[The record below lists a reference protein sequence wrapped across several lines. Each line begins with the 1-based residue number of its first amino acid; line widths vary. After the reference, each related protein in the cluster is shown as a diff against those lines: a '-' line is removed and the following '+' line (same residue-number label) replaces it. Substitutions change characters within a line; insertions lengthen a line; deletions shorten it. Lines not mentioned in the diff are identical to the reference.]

1 MGFGTYVAM
10 GNLAANQ
17 IIVIDVNG
25 NVRVLID
32 GELPKP
38 GEVIVQAETEVNGSD
53 QQLQVELVDQSGEPQ
68 DITAEI
74 DDIFAA
80 LEEGQDPTQLGEDF
94 ATAAGGQSG
103 SSLTASGSIS
113 RDGTETIASTEF
125 TTEGFQ
131 SLGLSQT
138 QSLTLLDQFQLFE
151 PIFVDLNSDP
161 LGESI
166 AVTTDEDTA
175 ISGTLTA
182 TDQNPTDTL
191 TFSQTSSP
199 TNGTA
204 VVNPDGT
211 WTYTPNTN
219 FDGDDSFTVTVD
231 DGNGGTDTLVVN
243 VTVTP
248 IPEIT
253 VSGGG
258 DVSEGSDATYT
269 ISYDKPSTQDTT
281 LRLTNQLNTAE
292 SDDIGSIQVQTSTGQ
307 TLTVNADGTVLVPAG
322 TTSLNVTIP
331 TTQDDIYEGDESF
344 TLNVESVSGL
354 VGNGSSQS
362 TIKDDG
368 VGSDNDVPSLSV
380 SDAESIVEGNES
392 SFDIVLSN
400 DVDADLEYKIELDLG
415 GSASID
421 DFVHTNGV
429 VNLTVS
435 YILEG
440 VMLTSSVENGSTVTI
455 PGNAKGIKVSVDTKD
470 DVYLEGEESFGLVVT
485 VSGNVGDSNTRFE
498 VSNRGSGEIT
508 DEATPG
514 TEDTVSVTLSG
525 PDSIVEGETS
535 SDYTVTLSD
544 AAPAG
549 TVITLSYSY
558 TTASGDDIVET
569 TQAVVGADGKTA
581 TFTIATVDDKLAE
594 GSEAFTVSV
603 SDVQTP
609 SGDAVFEKLNLDNA
623 SKQTTIT

>member
-191 TFSQTSSP
+191 TFSQTSTP

-211 WTYTPNTN
+211 WTYTPNIN

-292 SDDIGSIQVQTSTGQ
+292 SDDVGSIQVQTSTGQ

-354 VGNGSSQS
+354 VGNGASQS

-368 VGSDNDVPSLSV
+368 SAGPDDDRPRVDSISNPTITEGEDAVFQVSLSNR
-380 SDAESIVEGNES
+380 SESETTVRLN
-392 SFDIVLSN
+392 LQ
-400 DVDADLEYKIELDLG
+400 G
-415 GSASID
+415 GTAAGGV
-421 DFVHTNGV
+421 DFVNTSATIIFSDGTSKTFNVANDGSINVDVTAGETKFDV
-429 VNLTVS
+429 VVKSLDDVFN
-435 YILEG
+435 
-440 VMLTSSVENGSTVTI
+440 ENNETFSLSGKTDSQEEFVI
-455 PGNAKGIKVSVDTKD
+455 GNAT
-470 DVYLEGEESFGLVVT
+470 
-485 VSGNVGDSNTRFE
+485 
-498 VSNRGSGEIT
+498 IT
-508 DEATPG
+508 DETTTDP
-514 TEDTVSVTLSG
+514 TDPNPRDTVYAQISVDAASV
-525 PDSIVEGETS
+525 VEG
-535 SDYTVTLSD
+535 
-544 AAPAG
+544 
-549 TVITLSYSY
+549 
-558 TTASGDDIVET
+558 
-569 TQAVVGADGKTA
+569 GK
-581 TFTIATVDDKLAE
+581 
-594 GSEAFTVSV
+594 
-603 SDVQTP
+603 
-609 SGDAVFEKLNLDNA
+609 
-623 SKQTTIT
+623 

>member
-17 IIVIDVNG
+17 VIVIDVNG
-25 NVRVLID
+25 NIRVLVE
-32 GELPKP
+32 GELPRP
-38 GEVIVQAETEVNGSD
+38 GEVIVQSDADAVVNN
-53 QQLQVELVDQSGEPQ
+53 QQLQVELVDDGGEPQ

-74 DDIFAA
+74 EDIFAA

-243 VTVTP
+243 VAVTP

-440 VMLTSSVENGSTVTI
+440 VMQTSSVENGSTVTI

-485 VSGNVGDSNTRFE
+485 VSGNVGDSNTRF
-498 VSNRGSGEIT
+498 
-508 DEATPG
+508 
-514 TEDTVSVTLSG
+514 
-525 PDSIVEGETS
+525 
-535 SDYTVTLSD
+535 
-544 AAPAG
+544 
-549 TVITLSYSY
+549 
-558 TTASGDDIVET
+558 
-569 TQAVVGADGKTA
+569 
-581 TFTIATVDDKLAE
+581 
-594 GSEAFTVSV
+594 
-603 SDVQTP
+603 DVKRPRQHR
-609 SGDAVFEKLNLDNA
+609 
-623 SKQTTIT
+623 

>member
-175 ISGTLTA
+175 ISGTLRA

-191 TFSQTSSP
+191 TFSQTSTP

-258 DVSEGSDATYT
+258 VVSEGSDATYT

-292 SDDIGSIQVQTSTGQ
+292 SDDIGSIQVQTSNGQ
-307 TLTVNADGTVLVPAG
+307 TLTVNADGTVVVPAG

-380 SDAESIVEGNES
+380 SDAESIVEGNDS

-400 DVDADLEYKIELDLG
+400 DVDADLEYKIELDLD
-415 GSASID
+415 GSATID

-440 VMLTSSVENGSTVTI
+440 VMQTSSVENGSTVTI

-544 AAPAG
+544 A
-549 TVITLSYSY
+549 
-558 TTASGDDIVET
+558 
-569 TQAVVGADGKTA
+569 
-581 TFTIATVDDKLAE
+581 
-594 GSEAFTVSV
+594 
-603 SDVQTP
+603 
-609 SGDAVFEKLNLDNA
+609 
-623 SKQTTIT
+623 

>member
-25 NVRVLID
+25 NVRVLIE
-32 GELPKP
+32 GELPRP
-38 GEVIVQAETEVNGSD
+38 GEVIVQSNSD
-53 QQLQVELVDQSGEPQ
+53 ATDDSRQLQVDLVDQGGAPQ
-68 DITAEI
+68 DISAEI
-74 DDIFAA
+74 EDIFAA
-80 LEEGQDPTQLGEDF
+80 LEEGQDPTELGEDF
-94 ATAAGGQSG
+94 ATAAGGQTG
-103 SSLTASGSIS
+103 SSLAASASVT
-113 RDGTETIASTEF
+113 RDGTETIASTNF

-131 SLGLSQT
+131 SLGLSET
-138 QSLTLLDQFQLFE
+138 QSLSLLEQFRLFE
-151 PIFVDLNSDP
+151 PVFVDVNNDP

-175 ISGTLTA
+175 ISGALTA

-191 TFSQTSSP
+191 TFSQASVPS
-199 TNGTA
+199 NGTA
-204 VVNPDGT
+204 TVNPDGT

-292 SDDIGSIQVQTSTGQ
+292 SDDVGSIKVQTSTGQ

-322 TTSLNVTIP
+322 TTSLTVTIP
-331 TTQDDIYEGDESF
+331 TTQDEIYEGDESF
-344 TLNVESVSGL
+344 TLNVESVTGL
-354 VGNGSSQS
+354 VGNGSSQA

-368 VGSDNDVPSLSV
+368 VGSDNDVPSLVV

-400 DVDADLEYKIELDLG
+400 DVDADLEYKIELDLN

-429 VNLTVS
+429 VTLTVS
-435 YILEG
+435 YTVEG
-440 VMLTSSVENGSTVTI
+440 VIQTSSVVSGSTVTI
-455 PGNAKGIKVSVDTKD
+455 PGNAKGIKASVETKD
-470 DVYLEGEESFGLVVT
+470 DVYLEGAESFGLVVT

-514 TEDTVSVTLSG
+514 TEDTVSVTLS
-525 PDSIVEGETS
+525 
-535 SDYTVTLSD
+535 
-544 AAPAG
+544 
-549 TVITLSYSY
+549 
-558 TTASGDDIVET
+558 
-569 TQAVVGADGKTA
+569 
-581 TFTIATVDDKLAE
+581 
-594 GSEAFTVSV
+594 
-603 SDVQTP
+603 
-609 SGDAVFEKLNLDNA
+609 
-623 SKQTTIT
+623 

>member
-17 IIVIDVNG
+17 VIVIDVNG
-25 NVRVLID
+25 NVRVLVE
-32 GELPKP
+32 GELPRP
-38 GEVIVQAETEVNGSD
+38 GEVIVQSDADAVVNN
-53 QQLQVELVDQSGEPQ
+53 QQLQVELVDDGGEPQ

-74 DDIFAA
+74 EDIFAA

-440 VMLTSSVENGSTVTI
+440 VMQTSSVENGSTVTI

-535 SDYTVTLSD
+535 SDYTVT
-544 AAPAG
+544 
-549 TVITLSYSY
+549 
-558 TTASGDDIVET
+558 
-569 TQAVVGADGKTA
+569 
-581 TFTIATVDDKLAE
+581 
-594 GSEAFTVSV
+594 
-603 SDVQTP
+603 
-609 SGDAVFEKLNLDNA
+609 
-623 SKQTTIT
+623 